1 MGIMVEGNEEQSKL
15 QERISADL
23 RARSRA
29 NSKDEDIDV
38 DDVDLVEDSEYLKG
52 TQKTGRFSW
61 FWFVLVVLAVIA
73 LVIIFVLK

>member
-29 NSKDEDIDV
+29 NSKDEDIDI
-38 DDVDLVEDSEYLKG
+38 DLVEDSEYLKG
-52 TQKTGRFSW
+52 TAKTGRFSW
-61 FWFVLVVLAVIA
+61 FWFVLIVLAAIA
-73 LVIIFVLK
+73 LVIIFILK